1 MMHQNIFE
9 EFMLGLPQPCAG
21 PDPALIA
28 QWLRNYLQS
37 HPKESHCLRSLDS
50 EHGLLMLELLD
61 LLLAEAAGRIGVRD
75 AVRAMLIWQ
84 ERRKPLTEQTYRT
97 LVATLIAA
105 MATLAGP
112 RWSPEALAAW
122 DASGDRLI
130 DIITAYLA
138 DPGSLMPAAPH

>member
-1 MMHQNIFE
+1 MMNENFFE
-9 EFMLGLPQPCAG
+9 ELMLGLPQPSTG

-37 HPKESHCLRSLDS
+37 HPKESQFLRVLDS
-50 EHGLLMLELLD
+50 EHGVLLLELLD
-61 LLLAEAAGRIGVRD
+61 LLLAEASGRIGVCD

-97 LVATLIAA
+97 LVAALNAA
-105 MATLAGP
+105 MATLAEP
-112 RWSPEALAAW
+112 RWSPEDMAAW
-122 DASGDRLI
+122 EANGDRLI

-138 DPGSLMPAAPH
+138 DPGSLRSAAPH